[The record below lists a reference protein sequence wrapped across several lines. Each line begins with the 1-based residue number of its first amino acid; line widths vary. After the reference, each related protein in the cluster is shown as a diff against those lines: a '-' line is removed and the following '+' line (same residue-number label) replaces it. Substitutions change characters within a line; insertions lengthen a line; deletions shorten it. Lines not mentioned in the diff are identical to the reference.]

1 MIVDTGSKYDI
12 IFSELH
18 KTQFKNY
25 ELSQTQKR
33 FTAYLQKDPLNF
45 KGYFN
50 AAIRLGDKTVNSKIY
65 VIEGNAESL
74 LGQDSSFRLGI
85 LTQVNSVGQNSN
97 QSELDSLLK
106 EYDDV
111 LQGLGK
117 VFDFEHKIIIDPE
130 VKPVSQQLTRIP
142 VSQIEAVNNELD
154 KMLEQDI
161 IEEVAEASPWVSNSV
176 IVPKKSGD
184 IRVC

>member
-1 MIVDTGSKYDI
+1 MIIDTGSKYDI

-33 FTAYLQKDPLNF
+33 FIAYGQKDPLNF
-45 KGYFN
+45 KGHFN
-50 AAIRLGDKTVNSKIY
+50 AAIRVGHKTVNSKVY

-74 LGQDSSFRLGI
+74 LGRDSSFRLGI
-85 LTQVNSVGQNSN
+85 LTQVNSVCQNST

-111 LQGLGK
+111 FQGLG
-117 VFDFEHKIIIDPE
+117 FWFW
-130 VKPVSQQLTRIP
+130 
-142 VSQIEAVNNELD
+142 A
-154 KMLEQDI
+154 
-161 IEEVAEASPWVSNSV
+161 
-176 IVPKKSGD
+176 
-184 IRVC
+184 